1 MNQIKSTLILVAFF
15 STTIISAQVVT
26 AEKNGSKKDEAIFE
40 VVEQQPEFPG
50 GMPALMEYLQTNI
63 QYPASAQKDK
73 VKGTVIVRFVVD
85 TDGSIS
91 NVAIAKAL
99 NPDCDK
105 EAVRVISQ
113 MPKWNPGYQ
122 GGKPVR
128 CNFSVP
134 VRFVLD
140 EANRTQNTEEEAIFE
155 IVEKQP
161 EYPGGMPALMNF
173 LSKNTKYPAIAQE
186 NNVKGTVVARF
197 VVDKDGSVN
206 DVSIVKHIMDLP
218 SIDYENL
225 SYDEILKKKS
235 EIEILQKCIEATDKE
250 TIRVISQMPKW
261 TPATQIGKPV
271 RCYFSVPVRFM
282 LQ

>member
-1 MNQIKSTLILVAFF
+1 M
-15 STTIISAQVVT
+15 
-26 AEKNGSKKDEAIFE
+26 
-40 VVEQQPEFPG
+40 
-50 GMPALMEYLQTNI
+50 
-63 QYPASAQKDK
+63 
-73 VKGTVIVRFVVD
+73 
-85 TDGSIS
+85 
-91 NVAIAKAL
+91 
-99 NPDCDK
+99 
-105 EAVRVISQ
+105 
-113 MPKWNPGYQ
+113 
-122 GGKPVR
+122 
-128 CNFSVP
+128 
-134 VRFVLD
+134 
-140 EANRTQNTEEEAIFE
+140 
-155 IVEKQP
+155 
-161 EYPGGMPALMNF
+161 
-173 LSKNTKYPAIAQE
+173 
-186 NNVKGTVVARF
+186 ARF